1 MCSRIISALFLFAAT
16 VLPSLTQ
23 AIPLGLQDLLGR
35 HNGYSVTDGTQGT
48 LDYSANTRQLLY
60 VSNGSFRYDSP
71 EGFIGNFT
79 GTLTW
84 QVSVSDDGRVLQPGT
99 MSWFGDVGSGTELLA
114 TGIVRRILFDHLS
127 CTDEPDPSEPVE
139 GPFCGWGTPSAL
151 LRTSFLHP
159 VLSDLGRN
167 MISLVSVLRPYG
179 PNPPFLESFSCGPN
193 VPGCNYF
200 SDSVVA
206 GLNIPEPDATVL
218 LGLGLL
224 ALSLAARAR
233 RAA

>member
-1 MCSRIISALFLFAAT
+1 MCLSIISTLFLFAAT

-23 AIPLGLQDLLGR
+23 AIPADLQDLLRR

-48 LDYSANTRQLLY
+48 LDYSANTQQLLY

-71 EGFIGNFT
+71 EGFIGDFA
-79 GTLTW
+79 GTFTW

-99 MSWFGDVGSGTELLA
+99 MTWFGDVGSGTELLA
-114 TGIVRRILFDHLS
+114 TGIVRRIVFDHIS
-127 CTDEPDPSEPVE
+127 CE
-139 GPFCGWGTPSAL
+139 GPSCGWGTPSAL
-151 LRTSFLHP
+151 MRTTFLHP

-167 MISLVSVLRPYG
+167 MISLVSVLRPFG
-179 PNPPFLESFSCGPN
+179 SNPPFLESFSCGPN
-193 VPGCNYF
+193 EPGCNYF

-206 GLNIPEPDATVL
+206 GLNIPEPNTTVL
-218 LGLGLL
+218 LGFSLL
-224 ALSLAARAR
+224 ALSLVARAR